1 MPAWRWRQAASG
13 ARCTWH
19 AIWAMASSKRIATAG
34 FERALCLIWLKTVST
49 IPEKEGPGATSR
61 SRPRGSNRRADGMSR
76 RARRHRSDVVWMV
89 LKEADVDA
97 KDRKIIWQ
105 DRQRLSFAGSVK
117 RIHADY
123 PDFAID
129 LIEDHLIG
137 WLEMGFAP
145 PSYSQEQLD
154 GLDQLTEMWVEDHRR

>member
-1 MPAWRWRQAASG
+1 MG
-13 ARCTWH
+13 
-19 AIWAMASSKRIATAG
+19 KRHENHPLEDKPFVDDFVDWMG
-34 FERALCLIWLKTVST
+34 SH
-49 IPEKEGPGATSR
+49 EGQLSIEV
-61 SRPRGSNRRADGMSR
+61 
-76 RARRHRSDVVWMV
+76 SDVVWMV

-105 DRQRLSFAGSVK
+105 DRQRLSFAESVK

-129 LIEDHLIG
+129 LFEDHLIG

-154 GLDQLTEMWVEDHRR
+154 ELDQLTEIWVEDHRR